1 MTDWDHIRK
10 FRYMEDAPPAEWPEG
25 ISGISQQGLAL
36 LGINPKTNTL
46 HWDGQELAIEK
57 RLANFERGMALV
69 VTIATFVI
77 ACIEVGRAAEW
88 IAH

>member
-1 MTDWDHIRK
+1 MTDWDHNRK
-10 FRYMEDAPPAEWPEG
+10 FRYTKDAPPAEWPDR
-25 ISGISQQGLAL
+25 IRGISQEGLAL

-69 VTIATFVI
+69 VTIATVVV
-77 ACIEVGRAAEW
+77 ACVEVGRAVGWFEQ
-88 IAH
+88 